1 MGRIIHHEIVHTFNF
16 SRFQIVQDKTN
27 NNMQIRGMSVSRHAS
42 LRNASS
48 QSQTN
53 LTTKPYKKSSSLHT
67 NQVLNF

>member
-53 LTTKPYKKSSSLHT
+53 LTTKPYKKSSSLHN

>member
-27 NNMQIRGMSVSRHAS
+27 NNMQIRGMSVSRHTS

-53 LTTKPYKKSSSLHT
+53 LTTKPYKKSSSLHN